1 MGCGSSSGRS
11 TPPAEPGQKRP
22 EQPAAQPERD
32 WLAEKPSAWI
42 AEVAEDAEQQ
52 AELAPVRNQCAALGV
67 VTFGD
72 MQRLSAEEMRAMRS
86 ELKPVPREKARG
98 ALMGLAP
105 SKHARTVRGGGG
117 AGGCCLLA

>member
-11 TPPAEPGQKRP
+11 TPPAEPAQKKP
-22 EQPAAQPERD
+22 EQPEAQPERD

-72 MQRLSAEEMRAMRS
+72 MQRLSAE
-86 ELKPVPREKARG
+86 
-98 ALMGLAP
+98 
-105 SKHARTVRGGGG
+105 ARTPRAAKAHTSLQCGVQG
-117 AGGCCLLA
+117 ASGSCGAVKPEPIQCLMYFA